1 MKNDQSEYLAEII
14 KPGLSFDFRH
24 AQYAASEILILKGK
38 ARKKR
43 LTQYGN
49 ETNFLTNRSLEYGFY
64 RFIKREM
71 KQDTWVKRHK
81 TELAFFILLDLLY
94 PEHAHLKG
102 SREEPFDLPEDLR
115 IFLEQRLSTRQSR
128 RILRDEYPELFFS
141 PPKKIRKKLD
151 DDRFN
156 PFTSVFSI
164 LPIDDSPESAAA
176 MQLLTVQQL
185 AFMKYQDFI
194 DEKREIGAHLRMVD
208 PDDLEDLH
216 EFIEIT
222 NPVIQLL
229 TMTFGPVEEERVKW
243 IKIFKEGIGGFDAF
257 HSLIESAI
265 ALRWYR
271 NIKSD
276 TKQNAIL
283 RKHYPLRL
291 SQKEIIKIIDWNTR
305 WFNDPV
311 TVCDLIHRG
320 ASGYMYSGEFNIAK
334 SLYQE
339 CLDKVPLE
347 DLDKGLCHHNLA
359 WLYKLSN
366 NPKLYL
372 KKLKESLRI
381 FQNINRAFDIA
392 ISYAYMAD
400 AYFILNSFKKSNEAK
415 KKAIDTINNSQLSDY
430 EYTNAYL
437 HFAGCANYIGDKT
450 WEYESLL
457 QGLEYSSKLE
467 DNEYFIYI
475 NQYLLDLHAGRDPQ
489 KMKKE
494 YHLKKPQDAKWIRVG
509 SDLFI
514 PVLPRTISPIKNND
528 THT

>member
-1 MKNDQSEYLAEII
+1 MNNNQSEYLAEII

-24 AQYAASEILILKGK
+24 AQYAASEILMLKGK

-64 RFIKREM
+64 RFLKKEM

-94 PEHAHLKG
+94 PEHATLKG
-102 SREEPFDLPEDLR
+102 SREEPFDLPDNLR
-115 IFLEQRLSTRQSR
+115 IFLEQRLSNRQSR

-141 PPKKIRKKLD
+141 PPQNIRKKLD
-151 DDRFN
+151 DNRLN
-156 PFTSVFSI
+156 PFTSVFSVI
-164 LPIDDSPESAAA
+164 PIYDGPESATA
-176 MQLLTVQQL
+176 MQLLAVQQL
-185 AFMKYQDFI
+185 ASMKYQDFI

-216 EFIEIT
+216 EFLEIT

-229 TMTFGPVEEERVKW
+229 TMTFGPVEEGRVKW
-243 IKIFKEGIGGFDAF
+243 LRMLKEGIGGFDAF

-271 NIKSD
+271 NIKSE
-276 TKQNAIL
+276 TKRNAVL
-283 RKHYPLRL
+283 RNRYPLRL
-291 SQKEIIKIIDWNTR
+291 SQNEIIKIIDWNMR

-320 ASGYMYSGEFNIAK
+320 ASGYMYSGEFDIAK

-347 DLDKGLCHHNLA
+347 DWDKGLCHYNLA
-359 WLYKLSN
+359 WINKLSN

-372 KKLKESLRI
+372 KELKESLRI
-381 FQNINRAFDIA
+381 FQKINRAFDIA
-392 ISYAYMAD
+392 ICYAYMTD
-400 AYFILNSFKKSNEAK
+400 AYFMLNSFKKSNEAK
-415 KKAIDTINNSQLSDY
+415 KKAIDTLKKSQLTDY
-430 EYTNAYL
+430 KYTNAYL

-450 WEYESLL
+450 WECESLL
-457 QGLEYSSKLE
+457 HGLDYSSKLE
-467 DNEYFIYI
+467 DNEYFDYI
-475 NQYLLDLHAGRDPQ
+475 NQYLLDLYAGRDPQ

-494 YHLKKPQDAKWIRVG
+494 YRIKKPQDAKWIRVG

-514 PVLPRTISPIKNND
+514 PVLPRTIFPLDPID
-528 THT
+528 SC